1 MSTSS
6 LGAEIS
12 ALAARVDGPVLVPGD
27 EGFDAE
33 ITPFNLALTHSPDV
47 VVGATSTDD
56 VAEAVRFAEA
66 LGLPVNA
73 FAAGHGD
80 APVNA
85 GVIISTK
92 RLDAVRID
100 PAARIA
106 TVGGGTQWRAVVAAA
121 AEHGLAPITGASG
134 VVGVVGFLLGGGVGP
149 LARSH
154 GFGSDRLRGATV
166 VTGGGVVVDTD
177 DHPDLLWA
185 LRGGRA
191 GLGVV
196 TEARVALVELATLY
210 GGALFFDEPQIDAAF
225 RAYVDWTAGT
235 DPQVTTSAA
244 IVRFPPFDVVPEP
257 LRGRRML
264 SLRFAYPGPTAE
276 GERLAAP
283 LRAFAPIHLDAL
295 GELPAAEIA
304 RIHNDPT
311 EPAPSWVSGSML
323 AAVDQDFATAYL
335 AAAEASPFIAVE
347 IRQLGEATTRDVP
360 EGSAVGGRAGAFTL
374 GVVAADPSTFAGA
387 QAAFDALK
395 SAVAPW
401 ISPHT
406 TVNFIGV
413 PRSAEQWASAWDA
426 DTFAKL
432 AVVRRRY
439 DPERVFPTPY

>member
-85 GVIISTK
+85 GVMISTK

-106 TVGGGTQWRAVVAAA
+106 TVGGGTQWRSVVAAA

-154 GFGSDRLRGATV
+154 GFGSDRLSGATV
-166 VTGGGVVVDTD
+166 VTGGGAVVDTD

-283 LRAFAPIHLDAL
+283 LRAFAPVHLDAL

-323 AAVDQDFATAYL
+323 AHYGWYL
-335 AAAEASPFIAVE
+335 VNVVMFPVVAIAAAMLVWQVLRERA
-347 IRQLGEATTRDVP
+347 QLA
-360 EGSAVGGRAGAFTL
+360 
-374 GVVAADPSTFAGA
+374 
-387 QAAFDALK
+387 
-395 SAVAPW
+395 
-401 ISPHT
+401 
-406 TVNFIGV
+406 
-413 PRSAEQWASAWDA
+413 
-426 DTFAKL
+426 
-432 AVVRRRY
+432 
-439 DPERVFPTPY
+439 

>member
-1 MSTSS
+1 
-6 LGAEIS
+6 
-12 ALAARVDGPVLVPGD
+12 
-27 EGFDAE
+27 
-33 ITPFNLALTHSPDV
+33 
-47 VVGATSTDD
+47 
-56 VAEAVRFAEA
+56 
-66 LGLPVNA
+66 
-73 FAAGHGD
+73 
-80 APVNA
+80 
-85 GVIISTK
+85 
-92 RLDAVRID
+92 
-100 PAARIA
+100 
-106 TVGGGTQWRAVVAAA
+106 
-121 AEHGLAPITGASG
+121 

-154 GFGSDRLRGATV
+154 GFGSDRLSGATV
-166 VTGGGVVVDTD
+166 VTGGGAVVDTD

-283 LRAFAPIHLDAL
+283 LRAFAPVHLDAL

-374 GVVAADPSTFAGA
+374 SVVAADPSTFAGA
-387 QAAFDALK
+387 RAAFDSLK

-413 PRSAEQWASAWDA
+413 PRSPTAPPSAWDA